1 MQGEY
6 PVIQALLQYRSLSN
20 RIDTFT
26 RGLPEHIHPIT
37 GCIHP
42 NWFQV
47 GARSGRFSCREPNLT
62 NIPRDKETRQCFK
75 AAPGYALLKADYSE
89 IELRIMAKVSGDRR
103 TVKAYSQGEDVHSLT
118 ASLVLAKPLS
128 EITLEDRQLGKIINF
143 GLIYGMGVRKFKNMA
158 QAEHGVLLTLQ
169 QASHFRNKF
178 FESYTGIKQ
187 FHALVRSAWSRGIRE
202 SRTVLGRRRL
212 CSKNTKP
219 LLKEML
225 NNPIQEMSADITK
238 LALAL
243 LFMPLIGTGCKLICV
258 VHDEI
263 LIECTLEEVRPV
275 KALLK
280 KGMVRAGNKFLSP
293 IPCEIEIKVME
304 SWGG

>member
-1 MQGEY
+1 M
-6 PVIQALLQYRSLSN
+6 
-20 RIDTFT
+20 
-26 RGLPEHIHPIT
+26 
-37 GCIHP
+37 
-42 NWFQV
+42 
-47 GARSGRFSCREPNLT
+47 

-75 AAPGYALLKADYSE
+75 AAPGYALLKADYSQ
-89 IELRIMAKVSGDRR
+89 IELRIMAKVSGDR
-103 TVKAYSQGEDVHSLT
+103 TMVKAYSQGEDLHSLT

-158 QAEHGVLLTLQ
+158 QAEHGVILTLQ
-169 QASHFRNKF
+169 QASHFRKKF

-187 FHALVRSAWSRGIRE
+187 FHALVRSAWSRGMRE

-212 CSKNTKP
+212 WSKDTKP
-219 LLKEML
+219 LLNEML
-225 NNPIQEMSADITK
+225 NNPLQGMSADITK

-243 LFMPLIGTGCKLICV
+243 LFLPLISHMGAKLICV

-263 LIECTLEEVRPV
+263 LIECPLEEVRLV

-280 KGMVRAGNKFLSP
+280 KCMVRAGNKFLSP
-293 IPCEIEIKVME
+293 IPCEVEIKVME